1 MKQGQRNYNIRK
13 SRLQLAQEFPPVWA
27 VPVIPQEA
35 AKCPK
40 AVMEGLLKQE
50 VSLNF

>member
-1 MKQGQRNYNIRK
+1 MVTSEKAGSSWPR
-13 SRLQLAQEFPPVWA
+13 SPLQYGL
-27 VPVIPQEA
+27 VPAIPQEA

-40 AVMEGLLKQE
+40 AAMEGLLKQKE